1 MRVSKVWL
9 ARTACGLALS
19 AWGCLSAAGP
29 GVTNSEI
36 VIGQSGVL
44 SGPLAPLARE
54 LQEGARLY
62 VDRVNSTGG
71 VHGRLIKIVSMDDA
85 AVMLDV
91 QAKHCTTFQFK
102 TQLDPAQSPQGLFS
116 VQNMRG
122 AQ

>member
-1 MRVSKVWL
+1 YILEGKPVDPAHPISKRIYYMD
-9 ARTACGLALS
+9 AQTAALTRNVIYDRKGELWKVNTVAKS
-19 AWGCLSAAGP
+19 HADHHTPMSKGK
-29 GVTNSEI
+29 GVA
-36 VIGQSGVL
+36 V
-44 SGPLAPLARE
+44 
-54 LQEGARLY
+54 
-62 VDRVNSTGG
+62 
-71 VHGRLIKIVSMDDA
+71 DDA